1 VKASLRI
8 DGSAWV
14 ALAALLCAGAVVVTA
29 VSLQEGGTAGMS
41 SAASSIASRGGPT
54 AASTVAW
61 PVTESGAS
69 AVASGM
75 ALPAASAIAS
85 PVASPGASPVAESSA
100 SPATSGTALPST
112 SPGASPTPSRE
123 AGSVASAGTASIT
136 SRMALALDWQP
147 ALGLG
152 EPWRLWTG
160 AWVHWSAAH
169 LLVNAVGAA
178 VLAFVGWR
186 ARLTSA
192 AALAW
197 FLAWP
202 LTHAFMGAAGADRLA
217 ALMPHYGGLSG
228 VLHAGAI
235 VLGLTLA
242 WPPERSPARGP
253 VRPRV
258 TPAPADT
265 GFASTHASAI
275 EPSRITEGPWAMTE
289 MGSVTALPASTLD
302 QPPAEPATGQDGSLR
317 ARWIGVAIV
326 VGTFA
331 KVAFEAPW
339 HLAPRPDDTLGI
351 AVAPVAHACGIA
363 AGVLAWAAVRVVG
376 GWRR

>member
-1 VKASLRI
+1 MKTGLRI

-29 VSLQEGGTAGMS
+29 VSLQEGGAAGMAS
-41 SAASSIASRGGPT
+41 VASSIGSSGGST
-54 AASTVAW
+54 A
-61 PVTESGAS
+61 AS
-69 AVASGM
+69 AVAS
-75 ALPAASAIAS
+75 
-85 PVASPGASPVAESSA
+85 PVIESSA
-100 SPATSGTALPST
+100 SPATSGMAAPVTST
-112 SPGASPTPSRE
+112 GASSVTESSASPATSDIVSPGASPSASPTASRDAAPVTSSGVSPST
-123 AGSVASAGTASIT
+123 SSIT

-147 ALGLG
+147 GLGLG

-169 LLVNAVGAA
+169 LLVNAAGAA

-186 ARLTSA
+186 ARLSAA

-242 WPPERSPARGP
+242 WPPERSRRRGP
-253 VRPRV
+253 ARPRV
-258 TPAPADT
+258 TLSPADT
-265 GFASTHASAI
+265 GFASTHASVI

-302 QPPAEPATGQDGSLR
+302 QPPAEPAATDDGSLR

-331 KVAFEAPW
+331 KVALEAPW
-339 HLAPRPDDTLGI
+339 HLAPRPDAALGI